1 MQSEIEETVADLH
14 RLFTDL
20 NRLATRARLRKR
32 LHADAHALTPTDTWL
47 LAHLN
52 KAGPLRLSALAQ
64 WQDVDPSTMTV
75 QVKRLERAGLVKR
88 ETDPSDRRAHLVRL
102 TGEGLE
108 VCAGIKDAATAFFTD
123 ALAGWTATERRQL
136 IASLTQLSLAIEAG
150 LGTPARGDSSQRA

>member
-20 NRLATRARLRKR
+20 NRLATRARLRR
-32 LHADAHALTPTDTWL
+32 ALGPASLTTTDTWL

-52 KAGPLRLSALAQ
+52 EAGPLRLSTLAH

-88 ETDPSDRRAHLVRL
+88 ETDPSDRRASLVRL
-102 TGEGLE
+102 TGEGVE
-108 VCAGIKDAATAFFTD
+108 VCASIRDAAAAFFTE
-123 ALAGWTATERRQL
+123 ALAGWTAAERQQL
-136 IASLTQLSLAIEAG
+136 VASLTQLSLAIEAG
-150 LGTPARGDSSQRA
+150 LESPH